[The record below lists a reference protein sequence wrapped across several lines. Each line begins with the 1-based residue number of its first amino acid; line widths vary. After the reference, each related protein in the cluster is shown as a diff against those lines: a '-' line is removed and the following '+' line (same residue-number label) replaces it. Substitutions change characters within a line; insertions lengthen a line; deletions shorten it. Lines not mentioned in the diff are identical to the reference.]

1 MVKKVPLERLVAAC
15 LCDEPGLDPDRAHRR
30 ALRLQRSLLRMDRAW
45 ERSQRRFYNSDSLVF
60 IGAGTAVDSSEA
72 EAIRW

>member
-15 LCDEPGLDPDRAHRR
+15 LRDEPGLDPDGARSR
-30 ALRLQRSLLRMDRAW
+30 ALRLQRNLLRMDRAW
-45 ERSQRRFYNSDSLVF
+45 EKSQRRFYNSDNLVF

-72 EAIRW
+72 EALRW

>member
-15 LCDEPGLDPDRAHRR
+15 LTDEPGLDPDRARSR
-30 ALRLQRSLLRMDRAW
+30 ALRLQRNLFRMDRAW
-45 ERSQRRFYNSDSLVF
+45 EKSQRRFYNSDDLVF
-60 IGAGTAVDSSEA
+60 IGAGTAVNPTEA